1 MTVFLE
7 ECQYSFDF
15 VVSLKLKLFY
25 INAANMT
32 GWLVMVL
39 AEPTMMHPKPLIN
52 TTVRH
57 ILTPDLLRTASWSG
71 TPWNHVLSCWIPA

>member
-39 AEPTMMHPKPLIN
+39 AEPTMMHPKPL
-52 TTVRH
+52 T
-57 ILTPDLLRTASWSG
+57 LLRHRLKAIKAFIG
-71 TPWNHVLSCWIPA
+71 FAP